1 MTVVLRIQRR
11 SGATEVH
18 ELPAVGDVVVV
29 PGGLLSS
36 EDVFGYD
43 VEVAGADRS
52 ELEPEVAA
60 SGRCDRGGA
69 QVVTD

>member
-1 MTVVLRIQRR
+1 VTVVLRIKRL

-43 VEVAGADRS
+43 VEVAGLDRS
-52 ELEPEVAA
+52 DVEAEVAA
-60 SGRCDRGGA
+60 ARGCEAEGA